1 MVKKKKQDD
10 FEGNGFRNLLFF
22 LMLYL
27 VASPFL
33 APYKSF
39 SVLVHVS
46 LTMTLFFTV
55 YTVESRQSKRSIAM
69 ALLIPLLVLYW
80 LGIYDFIGFSNLG
93 ASAFFILYYGLLCYS
108 YFQQISQAKRVT
120 KKVVFAALCFYL
132 IIGLFWGSLYSLLN
146 ELIPGAYGGTLLADS
161 VGNSVHIFNY
171 FSIVTLTTLGYGD
184 ITPQTIGA
192 ASLCQLEAIV
202 GQFFTAVLVAWLMG
216 MYIQDKR
223 DEIVTSQGEAKE
235 EG

>member
-46 LTMTLFFTV
+46 LTMTLFFTL
-55 YTVESRQSKRSIAM
+55 YTVESRQNKRSIAV
-69 ALLIPLLVLYW
+69 AILIPLLVLYW
-80 LGIYDFIGFSNLG
+80 LGIHDFIGFSNLG

-108 YFQQISQAKRVT
+108 YFQQIAKAKRVT
-120 KKVVFAALCFYL
+120 KNVVFAALCFYL

-146 ELIPGAYGGTLLADS
+146 ELIPGAYGGALLADS
-161 VGNSVHIFNY
+161 VDSTVHIFNY

-216 MYIQDKR
+216 MYIQGKR
-223 DEIVTSQGEAKE
+223 EEIVTSQGEAKE